1 MSKRGDGKVVNHEG
15 QTVIDVSN
23 QFGMFNNTN
32 NAIKASEKLLS
43 FEDQAKLFIEH
54 DPLSKDQA
62 TGK

>member
-1 MSKRGDGKVVNHEG
+1 
-15 QTVIDVSN
+15 VIDVSN